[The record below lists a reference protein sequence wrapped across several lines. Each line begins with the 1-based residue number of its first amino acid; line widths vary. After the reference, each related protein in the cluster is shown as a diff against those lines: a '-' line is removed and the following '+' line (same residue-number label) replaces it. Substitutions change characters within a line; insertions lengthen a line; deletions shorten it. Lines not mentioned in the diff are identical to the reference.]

1 MKRAVTS
8 RLLALTCMVSLLAPA
23 AAHACSVP
31 VFRYALERWQAD
43 AFRAIVLHRGPLSAG
58 DEAAVALLDGSGL
71 PDDRAAPNIRVQT
84 LDLAGTNGNPLAVD
98 FQDEVKK
105 GLPRVLLRYSPV
117 PGEDDTEAG
126 LAGYC
131 PAAPGAPMGR
141 APLAW
146 AGPLEPAAIRSLLQS
161 PGRIEL
167 AKRLLRGD
175 SIVWILVESGNKD
188 RDAAAAALLETEL
201 RKQEKA
207 AAEAP
212 AKPEADESVAAVTVV
227 DPVPVVFSVLRL
239 SRQDVAEQAFLSMLL
254 NTEADLGKY
263 ADQPLVFPVFG
274 RGRVLYALAGRGIT
288 AGHIAEACDYLTG
301 PCSCEVKDENPGT
314 DLLLGA
320 DWDQIADGR
329 RLSDDPLPP
338 LTGLSPD
345 FLTAGTNSAAVPAAA
360 SADADGTVL
369 ADSRQILRNAALT
382 LGGMALGIGL
392 LGFLL
397 VHRQGRG
404 GRQP

>member
-8 RLLALTCMVSLLAPA
+8 RLLALAFIVSFLAPA
-23 AAHACSVP
+23 SLHACSVP
-31 VFRYALERWQAD
+31 VFRYALERWAPD
-43 AFRAIVLHRGPLSAG
+43 SYRAVVLHRGPLSAS
-58 DEAAVALLDGSGL
+58 DEAAVALLDGSGM

-84 LDLAGTNGNPLAVD
+84 LDLAGTNGNPLAVE

-105 GLPRVLLRYSPV
+105 GLPRVLLRYPPL
-117 PGEDDTEAG
+117 PGEDDAEAG

-146 AGPLEPAAIRSLLQS
+146 AGPLDVGTIPSLFNSPAR
-161 PGRIEL
+161 REL

-175 SIVWILVESGNKD
+175 SIVWILVESGNKE
-188 RDAAAAALLETEL
+188 RDADAAALLETEL

-212 AKPEADESVAAVTVV
+212 AKPEDDESAAAVAVV

-239 SRQDVAEQAFLSMLL
+239 SRQDAAERVFLSMLV
-254 NTEADLGKY
+254 NTEADLGNY

-301 PCSCEVKDENPGT
+301 PCSCEVKDQNPGT
-314 DLLLGA
+314 DLLLAA
-320 DWDQIADGR
+320 DWEQIADGR

-338 LTGLSPD
+338 LTGISTD
-345 FLTAGTNSAAVPAAA
+345 ALTTGMAISAVPVATAADTG
-360 SADADGTVL
+360 DAAP
-369 ADSRQILRNAALT
+369 ADSRRILRNAALT

-397 VHRQGRG
+397 VHRQARG